1 MGFTDFLG
9 SAVGSIAGNLAAK
22 AKEAMV
28 YEKEYKGL
36 SNDELRREFEHL
48 SKRSN
53 TESFLRRTAI
63 KKIMDER
70 SGR

>member
-9 SAVGSIAGNLAAK
+9 SVAGSIAGDLVAK
-22 AKEAMV
+22 AKEARV

-36 SNDELRREFEHL
+36 SNDALRREDEHL
-48 SKRSN
+48 SRERT
-53 TESFLRRTAI
+53 TESKLRRTAI
-63 KKIMDER
+63 KMIMDER

>member
-9 SAVGSIAGNLAAK
+9 SVAGSIAGDLVAK
-22 AKEAMV
+22 GKEVRV

-36 SNDELRREFEHL
+36 SNDALRREFEHL

-53 TESFLRRTAI
+53 TESLLRRTAI
-63 KKIMDER
+63 KNIMDER